1 MEHSPVCPHSTFRRM
16 LLATLLDFRVATP
29 RVIGSVQFLL
39 VDLRTKPDIQIKD
52 GQIAQRGVMIL

>member
-1 MEHSPVCPHSTFRRM
+1 M

-39 VDLRTKPDIQIKD
+39 VDLRTKPDVQIKD